1 MKSKL
6 TFVTAFTVL
15 FFIGYALVW
24 YSLSLVSA
32 LKFYGNL
39 QQALG
44 DSQFHI
50 AAITDTYEMTTR
62 LIIGIM
68 LGLLVWNIKKKA
80 QHRVIA

>member
-1 MKSKL
+1 MKSKIP
-6 TFVTAFTVL
+6 FVTAFAVL

-39 QQALG
+39 QQALS
-44 DSQFHI
+44 DSPFHI

-62 LIIGIM
+62 LIIGIG
-68 LGLLVWNIKKKA
+68 LGLLVWDIKKKS
-80 QHRVIA
+80 QQRVVA